1 MYHRSAK
8 SLIMIILL
16 INITLY
22 QARPLLQE
30 QLQDSFNNEEI
41 VSDERFDS
49 TYNDRTEEPEDI
61 ERNIVSRT
69 EGKYMCAKKSGDKCL
84 KWVRVGFWFGH

>member
-8 SLIMIILL
+8 ATVMIVLL

-22 QARPLLQE
+22 QARPLLRE
-30 QLQDSFNNEEI
+30 TLQDLLKKEEI

-49 TYNDRTEEPEDI
+49 TYNDRTEESEDI

-69 EGKYMCAKKSGDKCL
+69 AGKYMCAKKSGDKCI